1 MSTTTVTSI
10 STGFTGLA
18 TTRQDGTTVV
28 EIVSTRQTYRAQIL
42 KSLGGR
48 RLRWVGSMPPSA
60 GVQVARQI
68 ARIR

>member
-18 TTRQDGTTVV
+18 TTQQNGTTVV
-28 EIVSTRQTYRAQIL
+28 EIVSTRQTYRAQVL